1 MKKSNSFFKIL
12 IALLLLCCV
21 IFVGIPLV
29 AKYFGFYDKPDGS
42 IISDDDSHSV
52 KTLVTDDSRVISSVI
67 PEDVSNRGIILRG
80 ILDDSDPRF
89 IFRYS
94 VNGTYN
100 WIDDYTC
107 GCNLTVSSSDEEFM
121 DYCDSFSGFDDPFYA
136 ELNGNSYYTCDFR
149 VPYKPVNVVEDRIFE
164 IQFFRSGIYGRDVSN
179 GEVMIDADT
188 GIKAPVFYD
197 PTGKYIMMLNPSYRG
212 NMMDDFMLA
221 FLEPEM
227 VKLEISTLGESG
239 YSTEEPEEIRNAKDC
254 MHLLELSKV
263 DEEMPE
269 LAMAENQTT
278 ITFTDVNGNVN
289 DYVVVGEYLVSRD
302 IIYHIEN
309 RNVLDDLMAIAESSQ
324 TLPSRSDFEN
334 LDKESSEKE
343 IIEQFGNGG
352 YEGSGIIYR
361 VWHLDDGSKAKLVFN
376 SKGEIEFIYI
386 VTDDL
391 SERIYDR
398 DNS

>member
-1 MKKSNSFFKIL
+1 MKV
-12 IALLLLCCV
+12 LLFCCKGFETMEFAP
-21 IFVGIPLV
+21 FV
-29 AKYFGFYDKPDGS
+29 
-42 IISDDDSHSV
+42 
-52 KTLVTDDSRVISSVI
+52 
-67 PEDVSNRGIILRG
+67 DVMGWAR
-80 ILDDSDPRF
+80 
-89 IFRYS
+89 
-94 VNGTYN
+94 
-100 WIDDYTC
+100 
-107 GCNLTVSSSDEEFM
+107 
-121 DYCDSFSGFDDPFYA
+121 
-136 ELNGNSYYTCDFR
+136 
-149 VPYKPVNVVEDRIFE
+149 
-164 IQFFRSGIYGRDVSN
+164 
-179 GEVMIDADT
+179 
-188 GIKAPVFYD
+188 
-197 PTGKYIMMLNPSYRG
+197 
-212 NMMDDFMLA
+212 
-221 FLEPEM
+221 
-227 VKLEISTLGESG
+227 
-239 YSTEEPEEIRNAKDC
+239 
-254 MHLLELSKV
+254 
-263 DEEMPE
+263 
-269 LAMAENQTT
+269 
-278 ITFTDVNGNVN
+278 N